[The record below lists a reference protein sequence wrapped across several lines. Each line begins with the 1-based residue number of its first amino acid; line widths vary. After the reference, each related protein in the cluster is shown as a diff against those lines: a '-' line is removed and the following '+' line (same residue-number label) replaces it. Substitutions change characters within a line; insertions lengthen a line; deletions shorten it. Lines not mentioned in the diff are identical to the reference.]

1 MHYESEPMPMSE
13 SKKLSNATSPQSA
26 LAHNPEAMVV
36 IMLCISSQR
45 RPQLQ
50 IWKSE
55 VTCTSGQTAKDV
67 VREVIA
73 DSSFLRLLK
82 WRNIKHAYKFRGQHI
97 GPQTLVKTL
106 LTRAGGRL
114 VKLRLELNLGD
125 WSHNDLARL
134 INFK

>member
-1 MHYESEPMPMSE
+1 MSE

-73 DSSFLRLLK
+73 DSSLRLLK
-82 WRNIKHAYKFRGQHI
+82 WRNIKHAYKFRGQRI
-97 GPQTLVKTL
+97 GPHTLVKTL
-106 LTRAGGRL
+106 LARANGLL